1 MRLWCFQGLWWR
13 MEDREV
19 CSLVKSHENER
30 FLCQEL
36 DKITFYRLP
45 CLQNMIFISEGSW
58 NMQMVELNKYE
69 MKYVP
74 LSLSTF
80 NLNICLV
87 HLSLLCF
94 LRTSTLISSQTRARP
109 ERLWMDNRTVPYFF
123 QRITDLL
130 DGVLVWRGQSIIFSV
145 PADRRSAGYVSSMFE
160 KNVEKVFLNEFPSPA
175 S

>member
-1 MRLWCFQGLWWR
+1 MRLWCFQGLWWS
-13 MEDREV
+13 MEDREE

-74 LSLSTF
+74 YVSLSTF

-87 HLSLLCF
+87 HLFLLWQF
-94 LRTSTLISSQTRARP
+94 P
-109 ERLWMDNRTVPYFF
+109 ENFN
-123 QRITDLL
+123 TDLL
-130 DGVLVWRGQSIIFSV
+130 SDLCQAWKALNGQQIQVLVWRGQSIIFSV
-145 PADRRSAGYVSSMFE
+145 PADWRSAGHVSSMFE